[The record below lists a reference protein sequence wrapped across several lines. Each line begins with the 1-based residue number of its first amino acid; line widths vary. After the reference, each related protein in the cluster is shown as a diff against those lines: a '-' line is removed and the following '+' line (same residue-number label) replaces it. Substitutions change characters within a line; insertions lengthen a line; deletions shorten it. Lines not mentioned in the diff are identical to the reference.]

1 MTLSMG
7 TASLVAFLLCAL
19 RIAAWLEIS
28 PPFAT
33 AGLPRTVRVMLAAA
47 ISLAVSSNTVPHAPA
62 AEFGPL
68 LGSAVEQLFIGASLG
83 FLTRLMFSAVESA
96 GSLIDLAGGFSLAFA
111 YDPLSATNTSVFGR
125 FYGVLATTLIFAT
138 NAHLVIL
145 QGFLRT
151 FNTLPL
157 DGTMSMSHLDQT
169 LVHGMTGMF
178 IAALQIAAPLVAV
191 LFIADVALG
200 LLSRIS
206 PQLNVFQVSF
216 PLKIMLTLGLVG
228 TGFATMPRI
237 ITELGN
243 SAASLMMRV
252 GT

>member
-1 MTLSMG
+1 MTVSVG
-7 TASLVAFLLCAL
+7 TANLVALLLCAL
-19 RIAAWLEIS
+19 RIGAWLEVA

-33 AGLPRTVRVMLAAA
+33 AGVPRTVRVMLAAA
-47 ISLAVSSNTVPHAPA
+47 IGLAVSGNTVAHAPA
-62 AEFGPL
+62 AEFAPL
-68 LGSAVEQLFIGASLG
+68 ATSVLEQIFIGASLG
-83 FLTRLMFSAVESA
+83 FMTRLIFSAVESA
-96 GSLIDLAGGFSLAFA
+96 GSIIDLAGGFSLAFA

-125 FYGVLATTLIFAT
+125 FYGVMATTLIFAT

-151 FNTLPL
+151 FNSLPL
-157 DGTMSMSHLDQT
+157 DGTMSISHLDQT
-169 LVHGMTGMF
+169 LVHGLTSMF
-178 IAALQIAAPLVAV
+178 VATLQIAAPLVAI
-191 LFIADVALG
+191 LFLADVALG

>member
-1 MTLSMG
+1 
-7 TASLVAFLLCAL
+7 
-19 RIAAWLEIS
+19 
-28 PPFAT
+28 
-33 AGLPRTVRVMLAAA
+33 
-47 ISLAVSSNTVPHAPA
+47 VS
-62 AEFGPL
+62 
-68 LGSAVEQLFIGASLG
+68 SAVEQLFIGASLG
-83 FLTRLMFSAVESA
+83 FLTRLLFSAVEAA
-96 GSLIDLAGGFSLAFA
+96 GSLIDLSGGFSLAFA

-145 QGFLRT
+145 QGFLHT
-151 FNTLPL
+151 FSSIPL
-157 DGTMSMSHLDQT
+157 DGTLSLSHLDQT
-169 LVHGMTGMF
+169 LVHSMTGMF
-178 IAALQIAAPLVAV
+178 IAALQIAAPLIAV
-191 LFIADVALG
+191 LFLADVALG

-228 TGFATMPRI
+228 TTFATMPRI

-252 GT
+252 TA